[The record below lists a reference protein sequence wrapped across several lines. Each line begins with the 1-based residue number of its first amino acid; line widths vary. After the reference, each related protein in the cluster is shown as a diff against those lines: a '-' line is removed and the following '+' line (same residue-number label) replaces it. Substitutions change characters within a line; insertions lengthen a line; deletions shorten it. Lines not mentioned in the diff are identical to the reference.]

1 MRYSIH
7 CWNLKFFID
16 MPSTRKQKA
25 KEKRSRHSDAMS
37 DIENL
42 DVMLGNYT
50 NSENRDQEAID
61 QIEIDPES
69 GRRQQDLDQNES
81 NYRSLL
87 NTNLSENSEITVETS
102 RMINS
107 EISSQMSRKMEEMKS
122 DLNSHILEVI
132 NSATE
137 ERILPSIENVITSNR
152 EAKNTKW
159 DLRSD
164 GRHPDRNIQMTQNS
178 DLESH
183 GRHKSKFCQQ
193 VQDSGENFP
202 KLIAT
207 SSNQNNHRREN
218 LVDFEQSD
226 DEGYDM
232 VTGANLTPHM
242 VPEFLTGRP
251 MQSRNNI
258 PQQNDDNDALL
269 DTTLPAQQMP
279 MRTTE
284 AITEPPVD
292 PINRLADVIMG
303 INNKPSA
310 KTLMVRPVST
320 TTMTFDGKSEMFELF
335 EDLFHTTIK
344 MQRDMTEAM
353 KINHFHSLLRKNAL
367 QTFRNINTANRQT
380 LEDVLAVFRRKYVKP
395 ESQATAKHKWH
406 KLVFDPNTMKLPDFL
421 EELNQGAEKAFGEH
435 AQAMIDSLLYA
446 KLPPKLKRSVNMAR
460 LENATYEEI
469 ITHLER
475 ELELNGLEEGDDI
488 HVPTMSTAPTATR
501 PGTGLLSS
509 GIDPKITCNYC
520 KKTGHVKDDCRKLKR
535 KKEQKRNGGQDTKK
549 EYPKCPT
556 CDKTNHPAER
566 CWKGAGAHLK
576 PKNLKLDNSKTEETP
591 MSQDDS
597 NNKPTT
603 SFLKNSKN

>member
-1 MRYSIH
+1 
-7 CWNLKFFID
+7 

-102 RMINS
+102 RMISS

-132 NSATE
+132 NSAIE

-164 GRHPDRNIQMTQNS
+164 GRHPDRNIQLTQNS

-232 VTGANLTPHM
+232 MTGANLTPHM

-303 INNKPSA
+303 MNNKPSA

-320 TTMTFDGKSEMFELF
+320 TTLTFDGKSEMFELF

-344 MQRDMTEAM
+344 MQPDMTEAM
-353 KINHFHSLLRKNAL
+353 KINHFHSLLRKIAL

-520 KKTGHVKDDCRKLKR
+520 KKPGHVKDDCRKLKR

-549 EYPKCPT
+549 EHPKCPT

-603 SFLKNSKN
+603 SILKNSKN

>member
-1 MRYSIH
+1 
-7 CWNLKFFID
+7 

-25 KEKRSRHSDAMS
+25 KKKRSRHSDAMS
-37 DIENL
+37 DIGNL

-50 NSENRDQEAID
+50 NGENGDQEAID

-102 RMINS
+102 RGINS
-107 EISSQMSRKMEEMKS
+107 EISSQMSRKIEKMKS

-132 NSATE
+132 NSAIE

-152 EAKNTKW
+152 KAKNTKW

-164 GRHPDRNIQMTQNS
+164 GRHPDRNIQTTQNS

-218 LVDFEQSD
+218 LVDFDQSD

-232 VTGANLTPHM
+232 VTGANFTPHL

-251 MQSRNNI
+251 MQSRNTI
-258 PQQNDDNDALL
+258 PLPNPSTDDTLE
-269 DTTLPAQQMP
+269 TTLPAQQNP
-279 MRTTE
+279 IPINTQETPR
-284 AITEPPVD
+284 EPPVD
-292 PINRLADVIMG
+292 SINRLADVIMG
-303 INNKPSA
+303 MKTKQPSQ
-310 KTLMVRPVST
+310 TLMVRPVST
-320 TTMTFDGKSEMFELF
+320 TTLTFDGKSEKFELF
-335 EDLFHTTIK
+335 EDLFHTMIK
-344 MQRDMTEAM
+344 MQPDMTETM

-367 QTFRNINTANRQT
+367 QTFRNINSTNRQT
-380 LEDVLAVFRRKYVKP
+380 LEDILAVFRRKYVKP

-421 EELNQGAEKAFGEH
+421 EERNQGPEKAFGEH

-469 ITHLER
+469 VTHLER

-488 HVPTMSTAPTATR
+488 HVPTMSTAPTTTR

-509 GIDPKITCNYC
+509 GIDPNITCNYC
-520 KKTGHVKDDCRKLKR
+520 KKPGHVKDDCQKLKR
-535 KKEQKRNGGQDTKK
+535 KEEQKRNCGQDTKK
-549 EYPKCPT
+549 EISQMSNLRQNESPGGT
-556 CDKTNHPAER
+556 VLER
-566 CWKGAGAHLK
+566 RWSPPQAQK
-576 PKNLKLDNSKTEETP
+576 P
-591 MSQDDS
+591 QIG
-597 NNKPTT
+597 
-603 SFLKNSKN
+603 